1 MLSDFSVLAAATQVE
16 PDLLYIWS
24 QATNET
30 KGILIF
36 LGVMSIIAWSV
47 MVYKVTQMYR
57 ARKLNRVFQEEFKRQ
72 SDVLDIFN
80 RNVKVEGCPLFNI
93 YRDACAEIN
102 HRLRVIPP
110 AQPVTPD
117 PMSVPPPPPPAAPV
131 IPAMP
136 NVNMP
141 GTFPQGT
148 VQTMPQAAGQ
158 PGLYSQPVIP
168 GQPVPPVQP
177 VLQPQPVSQIPVQQQ
192 PVTCR
197 LSIKTIEHIKGN
209 IERTVAEEC
218 LRLESGLI
226 WLAIAVSGSPFI
238 GLLGTVWGVMS
249 AFSYVGAKGSADLAT
264 MAPGVAGALIATVGG
279 LAVAIPSM
287 FFYNWLVHNLRAFT
301 VEMDNFAQ
309 ELSSKIETEFLSDD

>member
-1 MLSDFSVLAAATQVE
+1 MFSDFPVLAAATQVE

-30 KGILIF
+30 KAILIF

-57 ARKLNRVFQEEFKRQ
+57 ARKLNRGFQEEFKRQ

-80 RNVKVEGCPLFNI
+80 RHIEVEGCPLFNI
-93 YRDACAEIN
+93 YRDACAEAN
-102 HRLRVIPP
+102 RYARVITP
-110 AQPVTPD
+110 AQPAMPD
-117 PMSVPPPPPPAAPV
+117 PMAVPPPPPPVTPDV
-131 IPAMP
+131 TLQ
-136 NVNMP
+136 

-148 VQTMPQAAGQ
+148 VQTMPQTAQQ
-158 PGLYSQPVIP
+158 PGLYTQPVIP
-168 GQPVPPVQP
+168 GQPVAPVQP
-177 VLQPQPVSQIPVQQQ
+177 VLQPVSQVPVQ
-192 PVTCR
+192 PPTRR

-209 IERTVAEEC
+209 MERTVAEES
-218 LRLESGLI
+218 LKLESGLI

-301 VEMDNFAQ
+301 VEMDNFAL

>member
-57 ARKLNRVFQEEFKRQ
+57 ARKLNRIFLEEFKKQ
-72 SDVLDIFN
+72 SDVLDIYN
-80 RNVKVEGCPLFNI
+80 RDVAVEGCPLFNI

-102 HRLRVIPP
+102 RRLRVIPP
-110 AQPVTPD
+110 AQPAMPD

-131 IPAMP
+131 IPTMP

-148 VQTMPQAAGQ
+148 IQTMPQTAQQ
-158 PGLYSQPVIP
+158 PGLYAQPVIP
-168 GQPVPPVQP
+168 GQPVSPVQP
-177 VLQPQPVSQIPVQQQ
+177 VLQPVPQIPVQQQ
-192 PVTCR
+192 PATRR

-209 IERTVAEEC
+209 MERTVAEEC

-279 LAVAIPSM
+279 LAVAIPAM
-287 FFYNWLVHNLRAFT
+287 FFYNWLVHDLRAFT
-301 VEMDNFAQ
+301 VEMDSFSQ
-309 ELSSKIETEFLSDD
+309 ELASKIETEFLSDD

>member
-30 KGILIF
+30 KAILIF

-72 SDVLDIFN
+72 NDVLDIFN
-80 RNVKVEGCPLFNI
+80 RHVKVEGCPLFNI
-93 YRDACAEIN
+93 YRDACAEAN
-102 HRLRVIPP
+102 HYARVITP
-110 AQPVTPD
+110 AQPAMTD
-117 PMSVPPPPPPAAPV
+117 PMAVPPPPPPVTPDV
-131 IPAMP
+131 TLQ
-136 NVNMP
+136 

-148 VQTMPQAAGQ
+148 VQTMPQTAQ
-158 PGLYSQPVIP
+158 QSGLYTQPVIP
-168 GQPVPPVQP
+168 GQPVIPAQP
-177 VLQPQPVSQIPVQQQ
+177 VLQPQPVSQVPVQT
-192 PVTCR
+192 PTRR

-209 IERTVAEEC
+209 MERSVAEES
-218 LRLESGLI
+218 LKLESGLI

-301 VEMDNFAQ
+301 VEMDNFAL